1 MFSRLRSFL
10 IAWTQ
15 RERFED
21 GLDAEVRFHLHAYTE
36 DLIRS
41 GVPRREAVRRARNHF
56 GGIESMKDNCRHA
69 RGLLLI
75 DEAERLVGNARYG
88 LRMLVKTP
96 VVTGVAIVSLALG
109 IGSNAAIF
117 SLFSQVLLRP
127 LPVAEPERLVNL
139 KAPGGKSGSTTTGPA
154 GGNDEIFSYPM
165 FRDLQREQTVFT
177 DIAAHRDFRVHATH
191 GGRTIYGLGLQVSGS
206 YFPVLGLAPAAGR
219 LLGPEVDESVGGHPI
234 VVLGHDFW
242 QIEMGGSRDVIG
254 DTLVVNGAP
263 LTIVG
268 VAPAGFAGTTLGV
281 PAVIFV
287 PITMRG
293 VLSPGDSGFDDRRN
307 YWAYL
312 FARLGP
318 GVSTEQARA
327 GLGPLYRNIL
337 TEVEAPLQTDLN
349 ERRLV
354 EFVARPILL
363 RDGRRGQSFLDDA
376 VTPPLLL
383 LFAVTGVVV
392 LIACANVANL
402 LLARLSARAAE
413 MAVRLSIGATR
424 RHLVVQL
431 LTESCLLSLVGGAAG
446 LLVGHWTLQGLG
458 TFLPAWVSRSM
469 PSILEPAAVW
479 FTMAISLG
487 TGFLFGLYPALHAT
501 RARLVEAL
509 KDDAGQPAGARAA
522 ARFRNGLLMAQFA
535 LAMTLLVAAGMF
547 IQSLR
552 NVSRVD
558 LGIRT
563 ENVVTFRLA
572 PEDSGY
578 SPTQSQALFERF
590 GNTLAAQ
597 PGVTNV
603 TASLIALFTGTS
615 WSSSVMVEGFES
627 ESDTAPSSHLNAVA
641 PGYFETLGIPLL
653 AGRTFRE
660 SDAADAPKVAIVNE
674 AFARSFGLGRDVVG
688 KRMAHRAG
696 RGAELDME
704 IVGLVAD
711 AGYDNVKDPD
721 PPLHYIPSRQRPGL
735 GSLTWYV
742 RTTLP
747 PESLLRTVPALMA
760 ELDPSLPVTSL
771 RTLRRQVRENVAG
784 DRMISLLSAV
794 FAGLA
799 TLLAAVG
806 LYGVLAYA
814 VAQRTHELGLRM
826 ALGADAARLRGLV
839 LGRVG
844 RMVLAGGG
852 AGLVAAFAVG
862 RLAQSLLYG
871 IDGLTPGAV
880 AGAGATLAAVAIVA
894 GLVPAYR
901 ASRIDPMTALR
912 HR

>member
-1 MFSRLRSFL
+1 M
-10 IAWTQ
+10 
-15 RERFED
+15 
-21 GLDAEVRFHLHAYTE
+21 RFHLESYAE

-41 GVPRREAVRRARNHF
+41 GVPRREAVRRARVHF
-56 GGIESMKDNCRHA
+56 GGIEGVKDDCRHA
-69 RGLLLI
+69 RGLRVA
-75 DEAERLVGNARYG
+75 DELQRIAANARFG
-88 LRMLVKTP
+88 FRMLVKTP
-96 VVTGVAIVSLALG
+96 VVTGVAVVSLALG

-127 LPVAEPERLVNL
+127 LPVVEPERLVNL
-139 KAPGGKSGSTTTGPA
+139 EAPGRKSGSTTTGPA

-177 DIAAHRDFRVHATH
+177 DIAAHRDFRVHVTH
-191 GGRTIYGLGLQVSGS
+191 GGRTTYGLGLQVSGS
-206 YFPVLGLAPAAGR
+206 YFPLLSLAPAAGR

-234 VVLGHDFW
+234 AVLGYDFW
-242 QIEMGGSRDVIG
+242 QIELGGSRDVIG
-254 DTLVVNGAP
+254 DTLIVNGAP

-268 VAPAGFAGTTLGV
+268 VAPAGFEGTTLGV

-293 VLSPGDSGFDDRRN
+293 VLSPGDGGFEDRRN

-312 FARLGP
+312 FARLRP

-327 GLGPLYRNIL
+327 VLGPLYRSIL
-337 TEVEAPLQTDLN
+337 TEVEAPLHTDLS
-349 ERRLV
+349 ERRLA
-354 EFVARPILL
+354 EFVARPILI

-424 RHLVVQL
+424 RHLIVQL
-431 LTESCLLSLVGGAAG
+431 LTESCLLALLGGAAG

-479 FTMAISLG
+479 FTMATSLG
-487 TGFLFGLYPALHAT
+487 TGLLFGLYPALHAT
-501 RARLVEAL
+501 RAGLVEAL
-509 KDDAGQPAGARAA
+509 KDDAGQPAGARRAA
-522 ARFRNGLLMAQFA
+522 HFRDGLVMCQFA

-563 ENVVTFRLA
+563 ENVVTFGLA
-572 PEDSGY
+572 PENGGY

-590 GNTLAAQ
+590 ENTLAAQ
-597 PGVTNV
+597 PGVTGV

-615 WSSSVMVEGFES
+615 WSSSVMVEGFEP
-627 ESDTAPSSHLNAVA
+627 ESDTAPSTHFNAVA

-660 SDAADAPKVAIVNE
+660 SDAADAP
-674 AFARSFGLGRDVVG
+674 
-688 KRMAHRAG
+688 
-696 RGAELDME
+696 
-704 IVGLVAD
+704 
-711 AGYDNVKDPD
+711 
-721 PPLHYIPSRQRPGL
+721 
-735 GSLTWYV
+735 
-742 RTTLP
+742 
-747 PESLLRTVPALMA
+747 
-760 ELDPSLPVTSL
+760 
-771 RTLRRQVRENVAG
+771 
-784 DRMISLLSAV
+784 
-794 FAGLA
+794 
-799 TLLAAVG
+799 
-806 LYGVLAYA
+806 
-814 VAQRTHELGLRM
+814 
-826 ALGADAARLRGLV
+826 
-839 LGRVG
+839 
-844 RMVLAGGG
+844 
-852 AGLVAAFAVG
+852 
-862 RLAQSLLYG
+862 
-871 IDGLTPGAV
+871 
-880 AGAGATLAAVAIVA
+880 
-894 GLVPAYR
+894 
-901 ASRIDPMTALR
+901 
-912 HR
+912 